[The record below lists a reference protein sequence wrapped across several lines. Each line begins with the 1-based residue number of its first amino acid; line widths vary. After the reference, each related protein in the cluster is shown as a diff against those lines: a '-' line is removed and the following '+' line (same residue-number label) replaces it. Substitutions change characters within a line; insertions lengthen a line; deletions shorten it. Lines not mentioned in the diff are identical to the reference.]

1 MDAAADSKAEAQASF
16 VSVLGTEIPFGRIVT
31 QELVLIDRILFAIA
45 DQAEQRVESQGFV
58 SRFPSNIDPVE
69 IEEEIGMGGIA
80 ILGDEILRT
89 ALAVEKRGIAK

>member
-1 MDAAADSKAEAQASF
+1 MDAAAASKAEAQASF
-16 VSVLGTEIPFGRIVT
+16 VSVIGTEIPFGRIVT
-31 QELVLIDRILFAIA
+31 QELVSIDRILFAIA

-58 SRFPSNIDPVE
+58 SRFPSNIDSVE

>member
-69 IEEEIGMGGIA
+69 IEEEMGMGGIA

-89 ALAVEKRGIAK
+89 ALVVEKKGIAK